1 MNVNLTPDLEQL
13 VQSKVKSGRYN
24 SPGEVLREALLL
36 LEQRDEVF
44 GISKDEIHRQIE
56 EGWCSAK
63 GGDSLTATTSLT
75 AWMPNW
81 KGWSAPYRDEAV
93 RPHQARR
100 TRVGTNQ
107 EFSC

>member
-44 GISKDEIHRQIE
+44 GIPKDEIHRQIE

-63 GGDSLTATTSLT
+63 GGGLVDGDDVFDRMDAELEG
-75 AWMPNW
+75 M
-81 KGWSAPYRDEAV
+81 E
-93 RPHQARR
+93 R
-100 TRVGTNQ
+100 TIPR
-107 EFSC
+107 